1 MAMKLFVDISLVQ
14 FTVTREAQDKLDDK
28 GRQKADR
35 VSGELLWTVQ
45 VMALDSRDERGGE
58 ILNVTV
64 AGQPP
69 KVAMGQPVSLSELE
83 AIPWATNGRSGVAF
97 KAKSITPK
105 QAAKAA

>member
-1 MAMKLFVDISLVQ
+1 MKLFVDISRVH
-14 FTVTREAQDKLDDK
+14 FTVTREAQEKHDDK

-35 VSGELLWTVQ
+35 TSGELLWTVQ
-45 VMALDSRDERGGE
+45 VMALDPRDERGGE

-69 KVAMGQPVSLSELE
+69 KVSMGQPVSLSELE

-97 KAKSITPK
+97 KAKSISLA

>member
-1 MAMKLFVDISLVQ
+1 MKLFVDISRVH
-14 FTVTREAQDKLDDK
+14 FTVTREAQEKQDDK

-35 VSGELLWTVQ
+35 TTGELLWTVQ
-45 VMALDSRDERGGE
+45 VMALDPRDERGGE

-69 KVAMGQPVSLSELE
+69 KVSMGQPVSLSELE

-97 KAKSITPK
+97 RAKSIASA

>member
-1 MAMKLFVDISLVQ
+1 
-14 FTVTREAQDKLDDK
+14 
-28 GRQKADR
+28 
-35 VSGELLWTVQ
+35 
-45 VMALDSRDERGGE
+45 MALDPRDERGGE

-69 KVAMGQPVSLSELE
+69 KVTIGQAVSLSELE

-97 KAKSITPK
+97 RAKSITPK